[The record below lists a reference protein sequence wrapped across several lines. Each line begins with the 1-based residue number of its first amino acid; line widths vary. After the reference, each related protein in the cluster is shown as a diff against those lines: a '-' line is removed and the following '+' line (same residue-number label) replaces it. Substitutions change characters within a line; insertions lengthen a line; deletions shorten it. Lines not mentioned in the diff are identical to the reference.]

1 MFITIKHLKWLVPY
15 PQNQRP
21 YGLASHNFP
30 IQTSTTQLART
41 FEVQIEKL
49 KDQIVVFNMGESNNH
64 IGKIN
69 NIEDQ
74 IIEIQTGRTQPFFLN
89 LQHIKTLHQV

>member
-1 MFITIKHLKWLVPY
+1 MGSGIKDILKKTPWLILLFAFNMYVLV
-15 PQNQRP
+15 
-21 YGLASHNFP
+21 YGIRNIGLN
-30 IQTSTTQLART
+30 
-41 FEVQIEKL
+41 VQIEKL

-89 LQHIKTLHQV
+89 LQYVKTLHQV